1 MGFAELFFSRKEN
14 FFREVFCTAW
24 NDDEIIEEEEDTE
37 RFLAEELLA
46 EEESRPAS
54 DEIVEDEDDSENE
67 RKQLK
72 RDVEAEALKRL
83 EDAARTEE
91 DFNNVVAWWDRLDA
105 NRERKERYHEISRS
119 GDALPI
125 DYGEDESSLLFA
137 GPVTTMLKKQL
148 KKGDFIETI
157 FFRPQDIQ
165 ELVTEGYLWAILKT
179 LNARQ
184 KQLLFQKAIL
194 WYSTAEIGELRK
206 QTDRN
211 IRKIWNTLLNKLRK
225 NALNDLRLKQK
236 LGLPM
241 MLEEKQFLSENGKPA
256 VSRRKRRAA
265 P

>member
-1 MGFAELFFSRKEN
+1 M
-14 FFREVFCTAW
+14 FCTAW
-24 NDDEIIEEEEDTE
+24 NDDEITEEEENTE

-46 EEESRPAS
+46 EEESRPAL
-54 DEIVEDEDDSENE
+54 DEIVEDEDEPENE

-83 EDAARTEE
+83 EDAARTVE

-125 DYGEDESSLLFA
+125 DYGEDESSLLFS
-137 GPVTTMLKKQL
+137 GPVTTMLKKQV

-165 ELVTEGYLWAILKT
+165 ELVTERYLWAILKN

-194 WYSTAEIGELRK
+194 WYSTTEIGELRK

-211 IRKIWNTLLNKLRK
+211 IRKVWNTLLNKLRK
-225 NALNDLRLKQK
+225 KALNDLRLKQK

-241 MLEEKQFLSENGKPA
+241 MLEEKQFLSVNGKPA
-256 VSRRKRRAA
+256 VSRRKRKTA

>member
-1 MGFAELFFSRKEN
+1 M
-14 FFREVFCTAW
+14 
-24 NDDEIIEEEEDTE
+24 DEI
-37 RFLAEELLA
+37 A
-46 EEESRPAS
+46 
-54 DEIVEDEDDSENE
+54 EDEDEPENE

-83 EDAARTEE
+83 EDAARTVE
-91 DFNNVVAWWDRLDA
+91 DFNNVVDWWDRLDA

-165 ELVTEGYLWAILKT
+165 ELVTGGYLWAILKN

-211 IRKIWNTLLNKLRK
+211 IRRVF
-225 NALNDLRLKQK
+225 
-236 LGLPM
+236 PM
-241 MLEEKQFLSENGKPA
+241 MLEEKQFLSVNGKPA
-256 VSRRKRRAA
+256 VSRRKRKAA

>member
-1 MGFAELFFSRKEN
+1 MFY
-14 FFREVFCTAW
+14 TAW
-24 NDDEIIEEEEDTE
+24 NDDEIIEEEENIE
-37 RFLAEELLA
+37 HLLAEELLA
-46 EEESRPAS
+46 EEESRPAL
-54 DEIVEDEDDSENE
+54 DEIVEDEDE
-67 RKQLK
+67 
-72 RDVEAEALKRL
+72 RL
-83 EDAARTEE
+83 EDAARTVE

-125 DYGEDESSLLFA
+125 DYGEDGSSLLFA
-137 GPVTTMLKKQL
+137 GPVTTMLKKQV

-165 ELVTEGYLWAILKT
+165 ELVTEGYLWAILKN

-194 WYSTAEIGELRK
+194 WYSTTEIGELRK

-241 MLEEKQFLSENGKPA
+241 MLEEKLFLSVNGKPA
-256 VSRRKRRAA
+256 VSSRKRKTA